1 MIDTFLTIHILAN
14 LQQHLLVSLIKGNSR
29 QTPFKQISI
38 IISLDPL
45 QLRDLPY
52 GQLSTGHL
60 NKIHDPRLII
70 VHLIKVVLQI
80 CQ

>member
-1 MIDTFLTIHILAN
+1 MIDTFLTIHILTN
-14 LQQHLLVSLIKGNSR
+14 FQQHLLVSLIKGDSR
-29 QTPFKQISI
+29 EAPFKQIPI
-38 IISLDPL
+38 IISLNPL

-60 NKIHDPRLII
+60 NKIHDPRLVI

-80 CQ
+80 SQ